1 MADYWSERPGDTVR
15 NDPTCAGCHR
25 KRDDVP
31 WARECRS
38 VVKRDGTK
46 QGCVCCNALG
56 STCEYAGK
64 DSRDNVADD
73 DDADDARPRE
83 ETPLESVRGRQASV
97 ERAAA
102 DAAAAFNA
110 AHRPRA
116 GHTRGVP
123 LRGTQAREALVSL
136 LFSILPVFVGLR

>member
-1 MADYWSERPGDTVR
+1 MADYWSERPDATVR
-15 NDPTCAGCHR
+15 NDPSCAVCHR
-25 KRDDVP
+25 KRGIVP

-64 DSRDNVADD
+64 DSRDDVADD
-73 DDADDARPRE
+73 DDDDERPRE
-83 ETPLESVRGRQASV
+83 ETPLKSVRGRQASV

-116 GHTRGVP
+116 GHARGVT
-123 LRGTQAREALVSL
+123 LRGTLAREALVSL
-136 LFSILPVFVGLR
+136 LFSILPDFVGLR

>member
-1 MADYWSERPGDTVR
+1 MAEYWSARPDDTVR
-15 NDPTCAGCHR
+15 NDPPCASCHR
-25 KRDDVP
+25 KRDVVP

-38 VVKRDGTK
+38 AIKRDGKK

-64 DSRDNVADD
+64 DSRDDVADD
-73 DDADDARPRE
+73 DDDERPRE

-116 GHTRGVP
+116 GHARGVP
-123 LRGTQAREALVSL
+123 LRGTPAREALVSL
-136 LFSILPVFVGLR
+136 LFSILPDFVGLR